1 MSKFSLKDI
10 FSGDILTQ
18 QWVQKQ
24 YRLIFLICGL
34 LFAYIYFGYQSERQQ
49 NRLNQLNKELQDA
62 YFTKQTL
69 NAQTMSLTRQSSI
82 AKMLEERG
90 SKLQESHQ
98 SAIRIE

>member
-62 YFTKQTL
+62 YFTQQTI
-69 NAQTMSLTRQSSI
+69 NAQVMTMTRQSSI
-82 AKMLEERG
+82 SKLLEEQG
-90 SKLQESHQ
+90 SNLKESHR
-98 SAIRIE
+98 SAIKIE